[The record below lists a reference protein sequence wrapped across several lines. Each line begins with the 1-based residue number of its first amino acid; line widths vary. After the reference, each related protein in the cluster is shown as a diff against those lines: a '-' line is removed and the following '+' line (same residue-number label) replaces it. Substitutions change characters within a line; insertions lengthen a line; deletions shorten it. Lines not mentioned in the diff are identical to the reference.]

1 MLLRAIQAIGLTT
14 LRFGTEVVELR
25 QGASAV
31 ETTVVDRATG
41 ERSVIHAEQVVAAD
55 GAQSTVRELVGIDV
69 VGPTG
74 LEHYASILFRADLWS
89 IAGEPRFGLYMVGGP
104 GGPPAIIAPM
114 GPDDRF
120 VLGAPGS
127 PEQVAAMVADPELA
141 IAAIRAAA
149 GVPDLE
155 VEVLASMPLEFGA
168 QLATR
173 FREGSVFLVGD
184 AAHRM
189 PPFGGRGMNT
199 AVADAY
205 NLGWKLAAVV
215 KGVADPALLDSY
227 EAERRPVGRHN
238 VSLALARYPE
248 LAAQHG
254 LTLDPSAPGGVNG
267 TPDGLFE
274 DLGYAYASDVVTA
287 EAGGRAPHA
296 WLRGSSGRVSTLDLA
311 ADGFVLLANGDGAAW
326 KQAGS
331 AYRAP
336 GVILRGLLALGP
348 AMALMP
354 TLSLTV
360 VAVGEDVA
368 GRRRLVR
375 RRVRPRRRRGRARP
389 PRRARRGSLDRGS
402 RRPVHRHRRRRL
414 DGARPPVAS
423 PAVGPGCRRRRAA
436 PASRRERA
444 ARSPRSRRRGPERA
458 PAVGA
463 SVRLVSS
470 VEPGPAVG
478 RAGHPGGD
486 RGGRRRD
493 RRPDPCGVAEPARP
507 RLAAVPRRRRRG
519 RHRRVCP
526 GPDPRGRQPRARVG
540 GRDRLAPGR
549 GASDG
554 RSPRRRSRANRSG
567 RCSCTRSRAPW
578 RTGSGSGSGSLADD
592 EIPEDMRGSLRP
604 ARIAMRAVSMA
615 RHEHY
620 SISVMRR
627 DAP

>member
-1 MLLRAIQAIGLTT
+1 MTRRTSTPVLIVGAGPAGLVTALVLAKQGVRSTLVERHPGTSIHPRASGVSTRSMEIFRRLGVEDAIRAFSLDATPLMAMAPSLASPERRAVQLGFPTPEQAATVSPTGPVISPQDHVEPVLLRAIQAIGLTT

-55 GAQSTVRELVGIDV
+55 GAHSTVRELVGIDV

-104 GGPPAIIAPM
+104 GGPPSIIAPM

-173 FREGSVFLVGD
+173 FREGSVFLIGD

-215 KGVADPALLDSY
+215 KGVADRGLLDSY

-254 LTLDPSAPGGVNG
+254 LTLDASAPGGVNG

-360 VAVGEDVA
+360 VAVGEDVPDDDGSFAAAFGLAAGGAVLVRPDGHVAARWTVAPA
-368 GRRRLVR
+368 GRST
-375 RRVRPRRRRGRARP
+375 AI
-389 PRRARRGSLDRGS
+389 
-402 RRPVHRHRRRRL
+402 
-414 DGARPPVAS
+414 
-423 PAVGPGCRRRRAA
+423 
-436 PASRRERA
+436 
-444 ARSPRSRRRGPERA
+444 
-458 PAVGA
+458 
-463 SVRLVSS
+463 
-470 VEPGPAVG
+470 
-478 RAGHPGGD
+478 AG
-486 RGGRRRD
+486 
-493 RRPDPCGVAEPARP
+493 
-507 RLAAVPRRRRRG
+507 
-519 RHRRVCP
+519 
-526 GPDPRGRQPRARVG
+526 
-540 GRDRLAPGR
+540 
-549 GASDG
+549 
-554 RSPRRRSRANRSG
+554 
-567 RCSCTRSRAPW
+567 
-578 RTGSGSGSGSLADD
+578 
-592 EIPEDMRGSLRP
+592 
-604 ARIAMRAVSMA
+604 AVSMA
-615 RHEHY
+615 LGHR
-620 SISVMRR
+620 SPARRSVPVAAGSGVSGVPARTGGQEPALTPAR
-627 DAP
+627 A